1 MKTVARRATR
11 NDLGDGGWTG
21 TVLMERR
28 GPIAG
33 VRASPCLV
41 FFREHHG
48 EDARRDR
55 RIGGIGRGQLQ
66 VCVVVV
72 DLQKR
77 RTSPSWTT
85 PKARS
90 PCGSLSSSKL
100 SNARILARI
109 KRRRSTGRD
118 SNPAARTTTPPQE
131 RATKR
136 VVKFLD
142 SGDGIRAFVGH
153 ATFSGM

>member
-1 MKTVARRATR
+1 MRTVARRATR

-41 FFREHHG
+41 FFREPHG

-66 VCVVVV
+66 ACVVVV
-72 DLQKR
+72 DL
-77 RTSPSWTT
+77 PE
-85 PKARS
+85 
-90 PCGSLSSSKL
+90 
-100 SNARILARI
+100 
-109 KRRRSTGRD
+109 
-118 SNPAARTTTPPQE
+118 AADVTVLDNTEGAFAVRVVVLVEVVE
-131 RATKR
+131 RANSGKNQTAP
-136 VVKFLD
+136 LD
-142 SGDGIRAFVGH
+142 G
-153 ATFSGM
+153 